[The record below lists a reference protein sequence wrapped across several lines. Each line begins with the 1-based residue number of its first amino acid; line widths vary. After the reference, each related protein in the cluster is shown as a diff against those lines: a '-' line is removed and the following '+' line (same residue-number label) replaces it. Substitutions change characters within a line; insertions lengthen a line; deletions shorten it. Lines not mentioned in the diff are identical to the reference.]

1 MPKSNAPKP
10 INWVAV
16 RAEYEA
22 GGVTLR
28 QLADK
33 LGISKKTVERRSS
46 KEFWAQGVRKVSAEV
61 SAEVSAKVRGNV
73 VSQRVQNALGDLD
86 IINSVINSC
95 FDAIQERPDN
105 FKTSGEA
112 IASLDRMLKIKLEY
126 SDEHIQK
133 WLLDKGYVAIPI
145 AEFAPSIEDSENQPK
160 SAFSNI
166 LGESEDISA
175 PASECD
181 QQI

>member
-1 MPKSNAPKP
+1 MPKSNALKP

-22 GGVTLR
+22 GGITLQ
-28 QLADK
+28 QLANK
-33 LGISKKTVERRSS
+33 LGVSLRTVLRRSKKEL
-46 KEFWAQGVRKVSAEV
+46 WAKGVTQVSQEVSQKVSQGVRD
-61 SAEVSAKVRGNV
+61 RV
-73 VSQRVQNALGDLD
+73 VAQRVQNALGDLD

-133 WLLDKGYVAIPI
+133 WLLSKGYVAVPI
-145 AEFAPSIEDSENQPK
+145 AEFAPSIEDSDKQPE

-175 PASECD
+175 SASECD
-181 QQI
+181 QQV